1 MSGLLE
7 NTMGFI
13 KSIKKKIVITLFFL
27 GMVFSA
33 ISQDSSALKI
43 IDKDFFI
50 YDKANLNQLL
60 KKDTTQHQLPNYLE
74 RNRIGTIGFPN
85 QHLLLQYRDDN
96 LGAIWFKPTYDKQ
109 LLLNNN
115 KLYLETPKVNTSV
128 FAAIGSKK
136 EQVLKLKHAQ
146 QFGKSIFANF
156 KLNRITAENFY
167 QYQKSFVNNVLFS
180 LHKLNPEKRVG
191 FRTSICFDRFKHN
204 ENGGIQSDSVIA
216 QNIFINKNL
225 VPVKMSS
232 AKRDYR
238 VLSGEAFMMYRLNK
252 DSSSYNGHYLT
263 IGAIGSITKSE
274 FFDNPNNSIYDTTYI
289 NTLLTHDSV
298 RFSKFSPEI
307 AYNLVNKRRFISVRN
322 QTDINRFAD
331 DDTSVVYQSQIIG
344 QEFAISLLS
353 NKLQLKEKSEYIWNG
368 FNQGNYKLKLNTDFY
383 FSILDS
389 KIELEAVAEKR
400 NPDLFYNY
408 FKSNYFFWVNKFA
421 PTQSVFL
428 TANYNSK
435 KINTELGLTY
445 VQQKNLIFIN
455 ETFTPKQVNGLS
467 SAFRLTLSNWF
478 RVYKFYFTNTIH
490 FQQQQHV
497 AFALPT
503 WYTQNQLYFQHII
516 RKNGMVFQLGVQA
529 EIIDNIKSINYEPAL
544 NSFLM
549 SEQDKNVN
557 TVYFIDVFSTL
568 KYKDLTFFFKTE
580 HVNQGSNGT
589 NFMLMQNYYQRDRAL
604 RFGLRWNFTD

>member
-1 MSGLLE
+1 MD
-7 NTMGFI
+7 FI
-13 KSIKKKIVITLFFL
+13 KSIKKIKHVVLFLIGINFAAL
-27 GMVFSA
+27 A
-33 ISQDSSALKI
+33 QDSTSLKI

-50 YDKANLNQLL
+50 YDKAISNQLL
-60 KKDTTQHQLPNYLE
+60 KQDTTQHQLSNYFD
-74 RNRIGTIGFPN
+74 RNRIGAIGFPN
-85 QHLLLQYRDDN
+85 QHVILQYRDDN
-96 LGAIWFKPTYDKQ
+96 LGAIWFKPAYDKQ
-109 LLLNNN
+109 LLLNST

-136 EQVLKLKHAQ
+136 EQVLKLRHTQ
-146 QFGKSIFANF
+146 QFGNNIFANF

-167 QYQKSFVNNVLFS
+167 QYQKSFVNNALFS

-204 ENGGIQSDSVIA
+204 ENGGVASDSVVA

-225 VPVKMSS
+225 VPVRLNN
-232 AKRDYR
+232 AKRDFR
-238 VLSGEAFMMYRLNK
+238 VLSGEAFLFFRLNK
-252 DSSSYNGHYLT
+252 DSSSFTGHYLN
-263 IGAIGSITKSE
+263 IGASGSITKSE
-274 FFDNPNNSIYDTTYI
+274 FFDNPNNLIYDTTYI
-289 NTLLTHDSV
+289 NTLLTHDSI
-298 RFSKFSPEI
+298 RFSKFTPEL
-307 AYNLVNKRRFISVRN
+307 AYNLITKTSFVSIKN
-322 QTDINRFAD
+322 QTDISRFAD
-331 DDTSVVYQSQIIG
+331 NDTSVVYQSQIAG
-344 QEFAISLLS
+344 QVFAISLLS

-368 FNQGNYKLKLNTDFY
+368 FNQGNYKLKLNADYSLKF
-383 FSILDS
+383 LDS
-389 KIELEAVAEKR
+389 KIELEAIAEKR

-408 FKSNYFFWVNKFA
+408 FKSNYFIWVNKFA
-421 PTQSVFL
+421 PAQSLFL
-428 TANYNSK
+428 TTTYKSK
-435 KINTELGLTY
+435 KINSELGVTY

-455 ETFTPKQVNGLS
+455 EKLFPKQVNDLCA
-467 SAFRLTLSNWF
+467 AFRLTLSNWF
-478 RVYKFYFTNTIH
+478 RVYKFYFRNTVH

-503 WYTQNQLYFQHII
+503 WYTQHQLYFQHII
-516 RKNGMVFQLGVQA
+516 LKNGMVFQLGVQA

-549 SEQDKNVN
+549 FDKDKNLN